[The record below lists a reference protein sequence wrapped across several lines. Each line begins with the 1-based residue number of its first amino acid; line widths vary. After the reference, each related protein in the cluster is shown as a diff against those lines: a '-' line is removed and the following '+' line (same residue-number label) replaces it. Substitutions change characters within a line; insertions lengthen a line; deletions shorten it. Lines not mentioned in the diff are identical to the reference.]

1 MVAEQVTPTR
11 SELNRKR
18 AQIELVKKGRDLL
31 QQKRNALIEELRRS
45 ADEVLSEEQALDEAA
60 AAARR
65 ALALAL
71 AHDGPET
78 IGSAALAAQK
88 PISVEIGSTR
98 VMGVHVLRIAPKAL
112 VRTASDRPHSPT
124 HSAPRL
130 DAVALAFE
138 AELEA
143 LLDLANHE
151 LRLRRLAEAI
161 RETIRRVNALEYILL
176 PKLQQQLK
184 LIELRLAE
192 RERED
197 IYRLKM
203 VKARHGR
210 AHRAKF
216 KQSFTP

>member
-1 MVAEQVTPTR
+1 MPTEQVTPTR
-11 SELNRKR
+11 SELNLKR
-18 AQIELVKKGRDLL
+18 AQIELVEKGRDLL
-31 QQKRNALIEELRRS
+31 QQKRNALMEELRRS
-45 ADEVLSEEQALDEAA
+45 ANEVLSEEQALDDAA

-71 AHDGPET
+71 AHDGPEV
-78 IGSAALAAQK
+78 IGSAALAAQE

-98 VMGVHVLRIAPKAL
+98 VMGVHVLRIEPKAL

-130 DAVALAFE
+130 DAAALAFE

-143 LLDLANHE
+143 LLDVANQE

-176 PKLQQQLK
+176 PKLQKQLK

-197 IYRLKM
+197 LYRLKR

-210 AHRAKF
+210 TAAGRI
-216 KQSFTP
+216 P

>member
-1 MVAEQVTPTR
+1 MPVEHITPTR

-18 AQIELVKKGRDLL
+18 AQIELVQKGRDLL
-31 QQKRNALIEELRRS
+31 QQKRNALMEELRRS
-45 ADEVLSEEQALDEAA
+45 ADDVLSEAQALDDAA

-65 ALALAL
+65 ALALAA
-71 AHDGPET
+71 AHDGPEV
-78 IGSAALAAQK
+78 IGSAALAAQE
-88 PISVEIGSTR
+88 PLAVAIGSTR
-98 VMGVHVLRIAPKAL
+98 VMGVHVLRIEPKAL
-112 VRTASDRPHSPT
+112 VRTASDRPHGPT

-130 DAVALAFE
+130 DAAALAFE

-143 LLDLANHE
+143 LLDVANQE

-176 PKLQQQLK
+176 PRLQQQLK
-184 LIELRLAE
+184 LIELRLTE

-203 VKARHGR
+203 IKARHGR
-210 AHRAKF
+210 RAR
-216 KQSFTP
+216 QEATRASP